1 MKQKTLFKKGL
12 ALMFVTLC
20 SRILGL
26 VREIVRALFLGTSS
40 VSDAFSIAFLIPN
53 LLRRLFAEGSTTA
66 AFIPTLK
73 SYIVEGDKEKTKEF
87 ISAFLTFAIIAVSIV
102 TITGIWFSDTI
113 IETFYTERLSADITK
128 ETIFLT
134 RIMFPYLTFIS
145 IAAVFQGILNT
156 HAIFTPSGF
165 TPILFNVVIISA
177 TLLLSP
183 YMANPARAMAVGVTA
198 GGFVQMVFQIPFIIK
213 TGTKLK
219 LLAPLK
225 AIKNRGS
232 RKVLKL
238 IAPTILG
245 MGAYQINILISSII
259 AADTA
264 EGAVSGLQYS
274 NRLMELVL
282 GIFAVSI
289 GTVML
294 SELSDNAKRKEWEKF
309 NKNIKLSL
317 NMTAL
322 ITIPAMIFALAN
334 GTEIISLLFKAGA
347 FGDESVKMTAAI
359 FAFHLPGLFFIAV
372 TRVLSPAF
380 YSKDDT
386 KSPTY
391 AGIIAVIA
399 NISAA
404 LLLAE
409 KLGPAGIALAASIS
423 AVINTI
429 VLFIFATQRK
439 ESSVKKESI
448 IKPFKY
454 AVKLLF
460 FSTIAMAP
468 LFMVKEHL
476 MTMFNSS
483 SRLISYGIPIVI
495 ETLAFGTIFIAIL
508 AVSKDE
514 NLKSLLS
521 ILKRKKES

>member
-1 MKQKTLFKKGL
+1 
-12 ALMFVTLC
+12 MFVTLC
-20 SRILGL
+20 SRVLGL
-26 VREIVRALFLGTSS
+26 VREMVKALFLGTSS
-40 VSDAFSIAFLIPN
+40 ISDAFSIAFLIPN

-87 ISAFLTFAIIAVSIV
+87 ISAFLTFTIIAVSIV

-113 IETFYTERLSADITK
+113 INTFYLEKLPV
-128 ETIFLT
+128 ETIDETILLT
-134 RIMFPYLTFIS
+134 RIMFPYLAFIS
-145 IAAVFQGILNT
+145 IAAIFQGILNT
-156 HAIFTPSGF
+156 HSIFTPSGF
-165 TPILFNVVIISA
+165 TPILFNIIIISS
-177 TLLLSP
+177 TILLSP

-198 GGFVQMVFQIPFIIK
+198 GGLVQMIFQIPFIIK

-219 LLAPLK
+219 LTAPLK
-225 AIKNRGS
+225 AIRNKGS

-245 MGAYQINILISSII
+245 MGAYQINILVSSII

-264 EGAVSGLQYS
+264 SGAVSGLQYS

-294 SELSDNAKRKEWEKF
+294 SELSDNAKRNEWEKF
-309 NKNIKLSL
+309 NRNVKSSL
-317 NMTAL
+317 DMTAL
-322 ITIPAMIFALAN
+322 ITVPAMIFALAN

-347 FGDESVKMTAAI
+347 FGDDSVKMTTSI
-359 FAFHLPGLFFIAV
+359 FIFHLPGLFFIAA
-372 TRVLSPAF
+372 TRVLSPVF

-391 AGIIAVIA
+391 AGIIAVIVNITAAIILA
-399 NISAA
+399 NKI
-404 LLLAE
+404 
-409 KLGPAGIALAASIS
+409 GPSGIALAASIS
-423 AVINTI
+423 AVINTLM
-429 VLFIFATQRK
+429 LFIFATQKK

-460 FSTIAMAP
+460 FSIIAIAP
-468 LFMVKEHL
+468 LFPVKKQLLEL
-476 MTMFNSS
+476 FSS
-483 SRLISYGIPIVI
+483 NSRLISYGIPIII
-495 ETLAFGTIFIAIL
+495 ETIVFGIIFVAIL
-508 AVSKDE
+508 AVSKDDNFK
-514 NLKSLLS
+514 NLLQ
-521 ILKRKKES
+521 ILKRKKRV